1 VHTVSLL
8 SDLVEVPFALNNE
21 VYVPKDEAQSSP
33 TGPNDD
39 DKNVDINDDTVVLDT
54 MHLHLTSPLY
64 STGIALFWTGQ
75 RSSMH
80 YVQVI
85 VFFALL
91 VNKSRQTSGVDGNG
105 IGRGSSPRF
114 VKISN
119 GPNTNSEYSNL
130 LN

>member
-1 VHTVSLL
+1 MHTVSLL

-91 VNKSRQTSGVDGNG
+91 VNKSRQKRVELMATA
-105 IGRGSSPRF
+105 
-114 VKISN
+114 
-119 GPNTNSEYSNL
+119 
-130 LN
+130 